1 MTEISSKM
9 KTYPGLP
16 MFLQFYSCRKSN
28 LKIGKLGNDFV
39 FMFLIFQE
47 SLNLKAD
54 SNVISD
60 D

>member
-1 MTEISSKM
+1 M